1 MKHGTVTS
9 KRIVEAGHLEITL
22 QSDRAGVTY
31 ENMPV
36 AHTQPGSIQNIE
48 EGWHVLVEQCD
59 DGLWVVMGVLEA
71 DGADIPNSLEGRE
84 QSMIFDNGTE
94 ISARLNSDGDYDV
107 TIKASGDVTLG
118 ESDNAVSLAVQ
129 NHTHDESGGG
139 TTSTPNEP
147 GTETTAE

>member
-9 KRIVEAGHLEITL
+9 KRIAEAGHLEITM

-36 AHTQPGSIQNIE
+36 SHVHPGEIQNIE
-48 EGWHVLVEQCD
+48 EGWHILVEQCD
-59 DGLWVVMGVLEA
+59 DGLWVVMGVLDA
-71 DGADIPNSLEGRE
+71 DSEDIPNSLNGRE
-84 QSMIFDNGTE
+84 QSMVFDSGTK
-94 ISARLNSDGDYDV
+94 ISARLNDAGNYDV

-118 ESDNAVSLAVQ
+118 ESANAQSLAVQ
-129 NHTHDESGGG
+129 NHTHTESGGG
-139 TTSTPNEP
+139 TTSTPNES